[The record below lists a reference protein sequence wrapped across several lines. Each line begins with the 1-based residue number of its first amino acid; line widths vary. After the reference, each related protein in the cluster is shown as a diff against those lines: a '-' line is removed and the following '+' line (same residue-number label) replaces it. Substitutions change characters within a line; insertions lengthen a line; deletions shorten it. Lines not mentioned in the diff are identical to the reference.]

1 MYLTSKQDAIAKY
14 LAQGLK
20 PSQVASL
27 SGVTPAYISQLSK
40 QEDFLK
46 EVEARRAAQTG
57 VQAEVEERIDNKYLA
72 LEDRL
77 LDKISEAAE
86 FAESR
91 DLSRFLEVVTNR
103 HDKRLARQRPQQAA
117 QTINVVSI
125 ALPAHAAPEP
135 LHYQLNE
142 QSQITA
148 IGDRLMAPLS
158 AAGVRN
164 LFAQMGQTS
173 DLQELPADF

>member
-1 MYLTSKQDAIAKY
+1 MYLTSKQEAIAKY

-27 SGVTPAYISQLSK
+27 AGVTPAYISQLAK
-40 QEDFLK
+40 QPDFIA
-46 EVEARRAAQTG
+46 EVETRREAHSG
-57 VQAEVEERIDNKYLA
+57 LPSEVEERIDNKYLA

-91 DLSRFLEVVTNR
+91 DLSRMLEVVTNR
-103 HDKRLARQRPQQAA
+103 HDKRIARQRPAQA
-117 QTINVVSI
+117 QTVNVVAIS
-125 ALPAHAAPEP
+125 LPAHIAPEP
-135 LHYQLNE
+135 LNYQLND

-148 IGDRLMAPLS
+148 IGNRLMAPLS
-158 AAGVRN
+158 AEGVRN
-164 LFAQMGQTS
+164 LFQQMATPRADQFP
-173 DLQELPADF
+173 ELT